1 MFLNCQFLFS
11 FLLRG
16 FASGYCLHGIFLSS
30 FKLSIYL
37 CLWVWS
43 AFLIDRICCCCCL
56 VTQSCPAL
64 WDPRD
69 CSMPGFPILHYLPEF
84 SQIHVYL
91 EGDVIQPSH
100 LLSPPFPPALN
111 LSQYLGLF
119 LWACS
124 LHQVAKVLDLQP
136 QKSVLPMNIQ
146 DWFPLGLTGLISLQ
160 SKGLLKV
167 FSALQFES
175 IKSLVLRLFYGPT
188 LTWLLEKP

>member
-1 MFLNCQFLFS
+1 MFLNCQFLLS

-119 LWACS
+119 PWACS